1 MTAPAVSAVVVS
13 YDCADLLRA
22 AVASLLA
29 QDVAGGLEV
38 VVVDNASADAS
49 AAAGRE
55 AGAEVVALERNVG
68 FAAAN
73 NVGARRARGELLLFA
88 NPDVEA
94 PAGVVAALRDFLA
107 ENPVAVAAGPRL
119 VGRDGGLQRF
129 CARRFPTALN
139 LLFLVSGLEESR
151 WAGSPLAHRYY
162 RARYYEEGPAPA
174 EALAGAFMLVRRG
187 AFEGV
192 GGFDEGYFLYG
203 EDLDLCRRLREA
215 GGEIWYV
222 PAGPVRHFTGGSR
235 RTPDPVVVVESHR
248 SAVRYAGRWRGGLAA
263 AAVRAVSK
271 SSLWGRRLLFAAAG
285 PLGQGARRRARFYAD
300 VLAEYRRR
308 ERAAPAP

>member
-1 MTAPAVSAVVVS
+1 VTAPAVSAVVVS
-13 YDCADLLRA
+13 YNCADLLRA
-22 AVASLLA
+22 ALASLLA
-29 QDVAGGLEV
+29 QEVAGGLEV
-38 VVVDNASADAS
+38 VVVDNASTDGS
-49 AAAGRE
+49 AAAARE

-94 PAGVVAALRDFLA
+94 PPGVVAALGDFLA
-107 ENPVAVAAGPRL
+107 KNPGAVAAGPSL
-119 VGRDGGLQRF
+119 VGRDGRLQRF
-129 CARRFPTALN
+129 CARKAPAALN

-162 RARYYEEGPAPA
+162 PARYYERGPAPA
-174 EALAGAFMLVRRG
+174 EALAGAFMLVRRA
-187 AFEGV
+187 AFDGV

-203 EDLDLCRRLREA
+203 EDVDLCRRLREA

-222 PAGPVRHFTGGSR
+222 PAGPVRHYTGGSR

-248 SAVRYAGRWRGGLAA
+248 SAVRYARRWHGDLAA

-271 SSLWGRRLLFAAAG
+271 VSLWGRRLLFAAAG
-285 PLGQGARRRARFYAD
+285 PLGEGARRRARFYAD

-308 ERAAPAP
+308 ERVAPAP